1 MDEAGVITKED
12 RANFIQKAEAE
23 LKEKLELEMQ

>member
-12 RANFIQKAEAE
+12 RENFIQKAEAE